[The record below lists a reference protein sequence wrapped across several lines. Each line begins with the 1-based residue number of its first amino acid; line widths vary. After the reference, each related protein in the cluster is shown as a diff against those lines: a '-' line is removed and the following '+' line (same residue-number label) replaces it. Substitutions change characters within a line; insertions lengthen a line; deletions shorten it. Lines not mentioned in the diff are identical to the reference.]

1 MEKNKPFT
9 NLFYFKRILR
19 IGGTEQFLYEIAK
32 KYHDY
37 DITILYDSAEFEQLM
52 RLKKLV
58 RCIRRES
65 GRKYYAKR
73 AFYNFN
79 IDAISQVE
87 ADECIFVCHAI
98 YQQLGYKP
106 PIDHPKISKI
116 LGVSKYA
123 VEQIKLQEE
132 AQNVD
137 KPVALCYN
145 PLTIEKP
152 DKIFRLISACR
163 LEDKT
168 KGGHR
173 TLKLIKALDD
183 YCDEHGTHYIWH
195 IYTNS
200 TDISIDSPNVV
211 LMPGRP
217 DIRPYIADA
226 DYLVQLSDDMETYC
240 YSINE
245 ALCYG
250 TRIIRTPL
258 SVAEELKIPQNAEIV
273 AEWDMSNAKEV
284 AEAVFTKKG
293 SFKYTPPVDSWGD
306 MVVDKPSRYEYK
318 GGSVTVRPCVRYY
331 DLERQEQMD
340 VRSGSFEVSVERAR
354 CLVRQGLVM
363 VVD

>member
-1 MEKNKPFT
+1 MEVNKPFA

-32 KYHDY
+32 KYHQY
-37 DITILYDSAEFEQLM
+37 DITILYDDAEFEQLV
-52 RLKKLV
+52 RLRKLV
-58 RCIRRES
+58 RCIRREQ
-65 GRKYYAKR
+65 GKKYYAKK
-73 AFYNFN
+73 AFFNFN
-79 IDAISQVE
+79 VDAISQVE

-116 LGVSKYA
+116 LGVSQYA

-132 AQNVD
+132 VQNID

-152 DKIFRLISACR
+152 NRVVHLISACR

-168 KGGHR
+168 KGGLR

-200 TDISIDSPNVV
+200 FGTSIDSPNVV
-211 LMPGRP
+211 LMSGRP

-226 DYLVQLSDDMETYC
+226 DYLVQLSDDMESYC

-258 SVAEELKIPQNAEIV
+258 SVAKELNIPQTAEIV
-273 AEWDMSNAKEV
+273 AEWDMSNVKEA
-284 AEAVFTKKG
+284 AEAVFMPKKA
-293 SFKYTPPVDSWGD
+293 FKYTPPADGWDEMLVSQ
-306 MVVDKPSRYEYK
+306 PSNYQYNSEK
-318 GGSVTVRPCVRYY
+318 VKVRPNVRYY
-331 DLERQEQMD
+331 DLQLQKQMNTWS
-340 VRSGSFEVSVERAR
+340 RPFEVDEERAR
-354 CLVRQGLVM
+354 FLARQGLVRIE
-363 VVD
+363 D